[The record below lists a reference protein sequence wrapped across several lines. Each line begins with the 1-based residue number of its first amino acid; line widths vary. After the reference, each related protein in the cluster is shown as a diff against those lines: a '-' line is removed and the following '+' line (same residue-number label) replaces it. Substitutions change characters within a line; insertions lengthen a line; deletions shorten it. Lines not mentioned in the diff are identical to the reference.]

1 MKNWKRIIALFVCAV
16 MLFSAEEIGMICSVF
31 AEQIQREE
39 KTFSQATVKDAFVDN
54 HVVVV
59 LNNEASLDFLQTEE
73 IDFSEVKHKNIR
85 NISNA
90 KGKRI
95 EAMIETRKNASLAE
109 RIFTSDPNAEKISG
123 YQQVLCIELE
133 EHSKENVLEAI
144 ALLEK
149 REDVLYVG
157 PDYEITS
164 CASENEDPLY
174 NNQWAPEVIDL
185 PQAWDMIPS
194 PTTILVGV
202 LDTGID
208 ASHPDLY
215 GKVNPSLSCDF
226 VTDDPRSP
234 ITDTNG
240 HGTHVAGII
249 GAAADNSEGVKGTHW
264 NVEFV
269 SLRVLNSINR
279 GCVTDF
285 YDAMQYVTNTASEFI
300 PIINFSGR
308 WETATADDVSY
319 LNSAIGEYLE
329 MGGLF
334 ICGAGNELNYV
345 KEIGNNDD
353 NPGDENI
360 TPAFVYPA
368 GMNFGDYEDSVI
380 VVGASNQSDNGLWI
394 KDEDEG
400 SNEGKFAVD
409 IFAPGDAI
417 LSCYPSAKCSEC
429 GYDDDD
435 ENNDNP
441 NHEAVG
447 YHCISGTSM
456 ATPYVTG
463 VAALI
468 KSVHPSKTAAEIKGL
483 ILANAETKSWL
494 EGKCTTGGRLNAYD
508 ALYASHTF
516 GPWTEGGSDYCS
528 YRTCSECE
536 FTEIV
541 EHSFMKQFVNT
552 CVFFTCAECGYYKEQ
567 HAQSPVHTAVD
578 ALTHQMTYPCCNTAS
593 TASHTWT
600 SWVDLD
606 TTYHGRN
613 CTDCGYEQLQ
623 THRECWNSLK
633 EMCIACKRTGPI
645 TDVVQLQPPAEEE
658 ETQ

>member
-1 MKNWKRIIALFVCAV
+1 
-16 MLFSAEEIGMICSVF
+16 ML
-31 AEQIQREE
+31 
-39 KTFSQATVKDAFVDN
+39 
-54 HVVVV
+54 
-59 LNNEASLDFLQTEE
+59 
-73 IDFSEVKHKNIR
+73 
-85 NISNA
+85 
-90 KGKRI
+90 
-95 EAMIETRKNASLAE
+95 
-109 RIFTSDPNAEKISG
+109 TSDPNAEEIAN
-123 YQQVLCIELE
+123 YREVLCIELAE
-133 EHSKENVLEAI
+133 RGKDKVLEAI

-149 REDVLYVG
+149 LDEVLYVG
-157 PDYEITS
+157 PDYVIEG
-164 CASENEDPLY
+164 CASNVGDTPKLDY
-174 NNQWAPEVIDL
+174 LNQTESIELIRAQAMITNPEPVRV
-185 PQAWDMIPS
+185 A
-194 PTTILVGV
+194 V

-208 ASHPDLY
+208 ATHEVLQH
-215 GKVNPSLSCDF
+215 F
-226 VTDDPRSP
+226 VVADKSKNYVEGQNAGEMENAHLTDPH
-234 ITDTNG
+234 G

-249 GAAADNSEGVKGTHW
+249 AATAV
-264 NVEFV
+264 NVEIISF
-269 SLRVLNSINR
+269 RVLDAGNLGYSRFVEKAMKEINSLWEQGYIIPIVNLSAR
-279 GCVTDF
+279 WGPQEEGF
-285 YDAMQYVTNTASEFI
+285 YDVALETVIEQY
-300 PIINFSGR
+300 P
-308 WETATADDVSY
+308 
-319 LNSAIGEYLE
+319 
-329 MGGLF
+329 GLF
-334 ICGAGNELNYV
+334 VCGAGNERQYV
-345 KEIGNNDD
+345 KEIGNSEADVKE
-353 NPGDENI
+353 GVL
-360 TPAFVYPA
+360 VYPA
-368 GMNFGDYEDSVI
+368 SYTLEDYGNSGRGDQMI

-409 IFAPGDAI
+409 IFAPGENI
-417 LSCYPSAKCSEC
+417 NSCYPTAKSST
-429 GYDDDD
+429 GYQT
-435 ENNDNP
+435 
-441 NHEAVG
+441 V
-447 YHCISGTSM
+447 SGTSM

-468 KSVHPSKTAAEIKGL
+468 KSVHPSKSAAEIKEL

-552 CVFFTCAECGYYKEQ
+552 CVFFTCAECGYYTEQ

-578 ALTHQMTYPCCNTAS
+578 ALTHQMTYPCCNTTS

-600 SWVDLD
+600 DWVDLD
-606 TTYHGRN
+606 TTYHSRT

-645 TDVVQLQPPAEEE
+645 TDVVQLQPPVEEE